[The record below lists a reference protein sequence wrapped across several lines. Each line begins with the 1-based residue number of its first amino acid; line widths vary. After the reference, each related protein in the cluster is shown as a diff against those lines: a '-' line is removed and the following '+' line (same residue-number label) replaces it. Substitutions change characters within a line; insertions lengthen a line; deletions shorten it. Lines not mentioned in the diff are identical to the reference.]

1 MYATLACLRRCYP
14 QWDIQLEFPVWTATR
29 RPSPTVVH
37 FVYGRT
43 TDELEN
49 KIRNAEA
56 EYAAEAAPRLP
67 ALPRQR
73 DRESGHHD
81 GAAGP

>member
-1 MYATLACLRRCYP
+1 MYATLACLRQCYP

-37 FVYGRT
+37 FVYGKT

-56 EYAAEAAPRLP
+56 EYAPRAVPRERRRTGPRGP
-67 ALPRQR
+67 AMVITRGSR
-73 DRESGHHD
+73 
-81 GAAGP
+81 